1 MTDFESRAKDWDKL
15 PDRVER
21 ARATAKAMHR
31 RVKLTADMSALEYGC
46 GTGLLSFELQS
57 CLRTIVM
64 ADVSPAMLDVLREKI
79 ASAGVTNME
88 PLRLDLSIDLP
99 PARSFDLIYTLLTL
113 HHIPNIQP
121 VLEKF
126 HALLKPG
133 GILCIAD
140 LDKEDGTFHEGDFD
154 GHHGF
159 DRRQLKADL
168 CCLGFTNIVFETC
181 YAIPRNGR
189 DYPMFL
195 LVAGKP

>member
-15 PDRVER
+15 QDRVER
-21 ARATAKAMHR
+21 ASATAKAIHR

-46 GTGLLSFELQS
+46 GTGLLSFALQPTLGS
-57 CLRTIVM
+57 IVL
-64 ADVSPAMLDVLREKI
+64 ADNSPAMLEVLHEKI
-79 ASAGVTNME
+79 SAAGVTNME
-88 PLRLDLSIDLP
+88 PLQLDLSTDPL
-99 PARSFDLIYTLLTL
+99 PARTFDLIYTLLTL
-113 HHIPNIQP
+113 HHIPNIQTI
-121 VLEKF
+121 LEKF

-140 LDKEDGTFHEGDFD
+140 LDKEDGTFHDGDFD

-159 DRRQLKADL
+159 DRRELKADL

-181 YAIPRNGR
+181 YVIPKAGK

-195 LVAGKP
+195 AVAGRP

>member
-31 RVKLTADMSALEYGC
+31 RVKLTPDMSALEYGC

-64 ADVSPAMLDVLREKI
+64 ADISPAMLDVLREKI

-88 PLRLDLSIDLP
+88 PLRLDLSIDPP

-140 LDKEDGTFHEGDFD
+140 LDKEDGTFHDGDFD